1 MTEVGTTKRVYRYGS
16 SQIPYTLVYK
26 ERKTLAI
33 EVHPDSSVHVK
44 APLDTDLTQIEAK
57 LSKRASWIRKEQQKF
72 SEYALPLTQRRYI
85 TGETY
90 RYLGKQ
96 YRLKV
101 TKGDTERV
109 RLWCGY
115 IEVYAPEKATPD
127 KLAKLLGGWFR
138 ENAER
143 VFSERYRMC
152 LETVK
157 THKIIHE
164 GSLELRRMPKRWG
177 SCTKE
182 GKILLNP
189 SLISA
194 PKDCIDYVITHE
206 LCHTVHHNHSAAFY
220 TLLDQVMPEWKKRQG
235 QLNRLIEPFEF

>member
-1 MTEVGTTKRVYRYGS
+1 MIKRVYQYGS

-57 LSKRASWIRKEQQKF
+57 LSKRASWIRKQQQKF
-72 SEYALPLTQRRYI
+72 SEYALPLTQRKYI

-101 TKGDTERV
+101 TRGDTDMERV
-109 RLWCGY
+109 RLWRGY
-115 IEVYAPEKATPD
+115 IEVFALEDATAD
-127 KLAKLLGGWFR
+127 RLAKLVNRWFR

-143 VFSERYRMC
+143 VFRERYAVCRKQ
-152 LETVK
+152 VRGYGI
-157 THKIIHE
+157 THE
-164 GSLELRRMPKRWG
+164 SGFELRRMPKRWG

-189 SLISA
+189 ILISA
-194 PKDCIDYVITHE
+194 PKDLIDYVVTHE
-206 LCHTVHHNHSAAFY
+206 LCHTVHHNHSSEFY
-220 TLLDQVMPEWKKRQG
+220 SLLGRVMPEWEKRQAR
-235 QLNRLIEPFEF
+235 LNRLIEPFEL